1 MKKVISICILLMF
14 TMQTVEAKCVNRA
27 SNEIN
32 DSLPVKSH
40 IVIIANYSNINS
52 ISQLLN
58 NFKGKPVLIDLWA
71 TWCSPCKQEFK
82 YSDTLHQYLAKNG
95 IEIIYISFD
104 KDEEDATWRNAIAE
118 YNLSGNH
125 IRANKAL
132 QDDLTTLIW
141 GAKDAYSIP
150 RYLLFDKTNRLIDN
164 DVPTPSNGVR
174 LYQKIDK
181 KLNPSN

>member
-1 MKKVISICILLMF
+1 MKKVISICLLLMF
-14 TMQTVEAKCVNRA
+14 TMHTVEAKYIINLA
-27 SNEIN
+27 SNVIN
-32 DSLPVKSH
+32 DSFPVKSH
-40 IVIIANYSNINS
+40 IVIIANYSHINS

-71 TWCSPCKQEFK
+71 TWCSPCKQEFM

-164 DVPTPSNGVR
+164 DVLAPSNGAR
-174 LYQKIDK
+174 LYQKIDEK
-181 KLNPSN
+181 VKFQ